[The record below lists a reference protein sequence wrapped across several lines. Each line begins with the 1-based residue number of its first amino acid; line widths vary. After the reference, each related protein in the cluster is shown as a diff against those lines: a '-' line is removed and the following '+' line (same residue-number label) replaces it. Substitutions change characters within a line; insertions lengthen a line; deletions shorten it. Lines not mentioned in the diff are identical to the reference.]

1 MRKSESKSVDFRSA
15 AEDVRSLARLERNQ
29 KGRWAGGCGVN
40 KKKGVRDSFLYGN
53 PQVNL
58 LPGDDFIHYL
68 LLFQSAFP
76 EINPGGFYAFVS
88 HQVCK

>member
-1 MRKSESKSVDFRSA
+1 M
-15 AEDVRSLARLERNQ
+15 
-29 KGRWAGGCGVN
+29 N

-76 EINPGGFYAFVS
+76 EVNPGGFYAFVS
-88 HQVCK
+88 HQVCKEGYIIVFIKKIFGKTVSERMGIYDLGIESIFDRIVL